1 MIVTPETRTVEW
13 KTYGIILKLK
23 PQKDHENRIR
33 TQITAEISTVD
44 HGSGGSD
51 VPGFLTRRVTTNF
64 STPPGGTVMLS
75 GLVKSEMAKDVAK
88 VPLLGQIP
96 VLGELFKSRNFRENQ
111 SELAIFIT
119 PSEVREDSI
128 NEVTAW
134 QTKSAKEQEK
144 MRFRFLD

>member
-1 MIVTPETRTVEW
+1 
-13 KTYGIILKLK
+13 
-23 PQKDHENRIR
+23 
-33 TQITAEISTVD
+33 VD

-51 VPGFLTRRVTTNF
+51 VPGLLTRRVTTNF

-96 VLGELFKSRNFRENQ
+96 ILGELFKSRSFRENN

-119 PSEVREDSI
+119 PTEVKEFSPD
-128 NEVTAW
+128 EVTAW
-134 QTKSAKEQEK
+134 QTKSAREQDG
-144 MRFRFLD
+144 MRFRLID